1 MKSIIA
7 SLSFLIIFGFTN
19 SDSKKT
25 YDQKIIDKAIQ
36 IHTKWKSSK
45 NTVIIV
51 DFSKPMEEN
60 RLFVVDVIKKQI
72 LIQTKTCHGVGSGKT
87 SKPTKFSN
95 VEGSLASSLGVM
107 KTGNTYYGSYGY
119 SMLIDG
125 LESTNS
131 NARSRKI
138 IFHSSKKQETPW
150 SWGCF
155 SMPEKDYKKVIDLTK
170 GGSLIYASDGKDI

>member
-7 SLSFLIIFGFTN
+7 VLSLLIIFGFTT
-19 SDSKKT
+19 SESKKT
-25 YDQKIIDKAIQ
+25 YDQKIIDKAVQ
-36 IHTKWKSSK
+36 IHTKWKSKK

-60 RLFVVDVIKKQI
+60 RLFVVDVTKKQI
-72 LIQTKTCHGVGSGKT
+72 LIRTKTCHGIGSGKT

-95 VEGSLASSLGVM
+95 EEGSLASSLGVM

-131 NARSRKI
+131 NVRSRKI
-138 IFHSSKKQETPW
+138 IFHSSKKQKTSW

-155 SMPEKDYKKVIDLTK
+155 SMPEEDYKKVIDSTK
-170 GGSLIYASDGKDI
+170 GGSLIYSSDGKDI